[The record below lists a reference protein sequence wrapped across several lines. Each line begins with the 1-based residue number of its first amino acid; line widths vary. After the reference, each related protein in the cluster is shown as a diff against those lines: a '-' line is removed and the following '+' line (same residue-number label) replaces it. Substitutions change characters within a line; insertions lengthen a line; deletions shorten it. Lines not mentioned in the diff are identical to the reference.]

1 MMSIVD
7 EKASKLSAPE
17 HVPLDPSAR
26 IIAIQISIKDIDPN
40 YEQPRK
46 NFDEAAL
53 NDLAESIKM
62 HGVIQPIVV
71 VRMGMRFYDYRG
83 RKKIPRRE
91 NGRTDKH
98 TRDNKKLFPAA
109 NQGNKPLSKTFRERG
124 SQPYRSRPRHKTADG
139 GVQHDSGN
147 GCGQNR

>member
-71 VRMGMRFYDYRG
+71 VRMGMRFMIIAGERRYRAAKMAG
-83 RKKIPRRE
+83 LTSIPAII
-91 NGRTDKH
+91 
-98 TRDNKKLFPAA
+98 KKLFPAA
-109 NQGNKPLSKTFRERG
+109 NQGNKPYRKPSERI
-124 SQPYRSRPRHKTADG
+124 STL
-139 GVQHDSGN
+139 
-147 GCGQNR
+147 